1 MTSLGSRPRTNWRE
15 CQITGASRGMRILSP
30 HSEQPAK
37 FYIPASSTSSPS
49 QKRTRRR
56 KRRPELPLCRPF
68 FGEYREVEK
77 RLRPKELRIQNHILA
92 ITTNCGQDICDQ
104 YKKSSQPVLERLS
117 TISNNAPHDI
127 ALYYLRAEILD
138 RKERQRQGVCPV

>member
-1 MTSLGSRPRTNWRE
+1 M
-15 CQITGASRGMRILSP
+15 
-30 HSEQPAK
+30 
-37 FYIPASSTSSPS
+37 
-49 QKRTRRR
+49 
-56 KRRPELPLCRPF
+56 CRPF